1 MQPAGRYADFRAH
14 AELSAIGELGRC
26 VVHHDRGIDGIH
38 ELFRSR
44 GVFGDDRIR
53 VMRAVGIDVINCTF
67 QPVDLTD
74 GQYRFQIFG
83 APVFFG
89 RFTYAVVERPCLV
102 VSAKFAP

>member
-1 MQPAGRYADFRAH
+1 MSFRC
-14 AELSAIGELGRC
+14 G
-26 VVHHDRGIDGIH
+26 
-38 ELFRSR
+38 
-44 GVFGDDRIR
+44 GVLIDDRIR
-53 VMRAVGIDVINCTF
+53 VMRAVGVDVINCTF

-74 GQYRFQIFG
+74 GQYRFRVFG